1 MKLTVILGASNE
13 ASFDILL
20 ADNPF
25 VHKWAKELEWCLDN
39 CDFNQDEAFGG
50 LLTLQEAS
58 NKLYSACEVINRY
71 LKNFID
77 LKSDL
82 LDQNQEY
89 FNYLHLKFEQLSGEF
104 GKPTRLFSIASPE
117 LKQAIRDLN
126 FYTHRVEVKQDSS
139 IGFYMSFNKDQY
151 RRMPLGRDD
160 YQYFDF
166 QSPPGT
172 LFLHYAELGKEYV
185 DLFEDNLPITYKNA
199 KNLHYYSG
207 EAFLL
212 FGEYNDI
219 ESKLGYKEWLIEQGV
234 DPYNKF
240 EGHGK
245 IPLGKVDN
253 LPQVKEIISNN
264 RHISK
269 ILINE

>member
-1 MKLTVILGASNE
+1 MKLTVILGASGE

-20 ADNPF
+20 NDNPF
-25 VHKWAKELEWCLDN
+25 VRKWTSELSWCLNN
-39 CDFNQDEAFGG
+39 CNFNQEEAFGG
-50 LLTLQEAS
+50 LLTLREAS

-82 LDQNQEY
+82 LDQSQEY

-104 GKPTRLFSIASPE
+104 GKPTKLFSIANNE

-126 FYTHRVEVKQDSS
+126 FYIHRVEVKKNSA
-139 IGFYMSFNKDQY
+139 IGFYVSFNKDQY
-151 RRMPLGRDD
+151 RRFPLDPDD

-172 LFLHYAELGKEYV
+172 LFLHYAELGKEYI
-185 DLFEDNLPITYKNA
+185 DLFEDNLPINYKNA
-199 KNLHYYSG
+199 KNLHYFSG

-212 FGEYNDI
+212 FNEYDDVN
-219 ESKLGYKEWLIEQGV
+219 SKPGYKEWLVSQNI

-240 EGHGK
+240 EAHGK
-245 IPLGKVDN
+245 IPLGQVDN
-253 LPQVKEIISNN
+253 LPQVKAIISNN
-264 RHISK
+264 RHIHK
-269 ILINE
+269 IIINE